1 MTWREVAVR
10 GWGGGGGPTGPLVG
24 VIGGG
29 PGGPTPP
36 PAVPPGG
43 AAPAVLLTV
52 GWFLSRCPTSSHS
65 LVSRLD
71 YLFIYLFLFSPKQNF
86 QEQS

>member
-1 MTWREVAVR
+1 MVR
-10 GWGGGGGPTGPLVG
+10 GSGGGGGPTGPLVG
-24 VIGGG
+24 VIVGG

-36 PAVPPGG
+36 PAVPPGD

-71 YLFIYLFLFSPKQNF
+71 YQPFFFF
-86 QEQS
+86 